1 MRQRSQRQQAA
12 PRYPQISCAGS
23 HVIVSDTFPRSAMF
37 YVKDEQNAGLGEFLL
52 LIGAVSIA
60 CPVHTGKL
68 RPFPLARTI
77 AEAHSGC
84 DQGCCWGAAKAAALD
99 LK

>member
-1 MRQRSQRQQAA
+1 
-12 PRYPQISCAGS
+12 
-23 HVIVSDTFPRSAMF
+23 MF
-37 YVKDEQNAGLGEFLL
+37 YVEDEPNAGLGEFLL

-68 RPFPLARTI
+68 RPFPPTRTI
-77 AEAHSGC
+77 AEAHSRLGTTMLLARRANAVVR
-84 DQGCCWGAAKAAALD
+84 W

>member
-1 MRQRSQRQQAA
+1 
-12 PRYPQISCAGS
+12 
-23 HVIVSDTFPRSAMF
+23 VIVSDTFPRSAMF
-37 YVKDEQNAGLGEFLL
+37 YVEDEPNAGLGEFLL

-77 AEAHSGC
+77 AEVDFQIGTTMLLARRANAVVR
-84 DQGCCWGAAKAAALD
+84 W

>member
-1 MRQRSQRQQAA
+1 
-12 PRYPQISCAGS
+12 
-23 HVIVSDTFPRSAMF
+23 MF
-37 YVKDEQNAGLGEFLL
+37 YVEDEPNAGLGEFLL

-77 AEAHSGC
+77 AEAHSRLG
-84 DQGCCWGAAKAAALD
+84 QRCCSRDARMPSSVG
-99 LK
+99 

>member
-1 MRQRSQRQQAA
+1 
-12 PRYPQISCAGS
+12 
-23 HVIVSDTFPRSAMF
+23 MF

-84 DQGCCWGAAKAAALD
+84 AQ
-99 LK
+99 